1 MKTETG
7 LSGVFASPMNAAC
20 KMGVLPLYSLKKIHK
35 NCTSNRPSG
44 RTSRIFDSGQKCSSH
59 LHIFTQSAF
68 TLIEL
73 LVVIAIIA
81 ILAGM
86 LLPALNK
93 AKKSAN
99 SINCGSRIKQCML
112 TVTSYAND
120 YSGVIPPVQYPGV
133 NTSTTGFGWGRLL
146 LEMNYMPDSSWK
158 IFYCP
163 SFYPRQSRD
172 KEGFYST
179 QTFGMNVNLDATNGS
194 SAAIVY
200 EQNIFRSRKFSP
212 GKLPVL
218 AESWRGPGY
227 TTQHCQLSVVS
238 GGTYKFH
245 VRHNRRGNIALAD
258 GSLLNL
264 SKNQYLA
271 GTHLWRAFTCVT
283 DLQSGY

>member
-1 MKTETG
+1 MI
-7 LSGVFASPMNAAC
+7 VMYF
-20 KMGVLPLYSLKKIHK
+20 SLKKENTQMAENSRK
-35 NCTSNRPSG
+35 NEFFERES
-44 RTSRIFDSGQKCSSH
+44 
-59 LHIFTQSAF
+59 
-68 TLIEL
+68 
-73 LVVIAIIA
+73 IAIIA

-99 SINCGSRIKQCML
+99 SIHCGSRIKQCML